1 MTDYAMTTDSDE
13 RKEIPL
19 AEGVLYYFG
28 PALVEMAKLSK
39 VGNDKHNPDQ
49 PLHWS
54 REKSNDHADCIMRH
68 LLDAGTDDT
77 DGVPHSVKVAW
88 RACALATEDLIAR
101 KGYKAPKNARTA
113 DTHGRP
119 KKPELAGWIHHHS
132 DVNAERPTG
141 ADDLIQIRRADNEVI
156 EGRAGGFSWD
166 VHPTQPWRIIA
177 WRLAPK

>member
-39 VGNDKHNPDQ
+39 VGNDKHNPGQ

-88 RACALATEDLIAR
+88 RALALATEDLIAR
-101 KGYKAPKNARTA
+101 KGYKAPKNARTTEPA
-113 DTHGRP
+113 P
-119 KKPELAGWIHHHS
+119 
-132 DVNAERPTG
+132 
-141 ADDLIQIRRADNEVI
+141 RRSRV
-156 EGRAGGFSWD
+156 G
-166 VHPTQPWRIIA
+166 
-177 WRLAPK
+177 

>member
-1 MTDYAMTTDSDE
+1 MTEYAMTTDSDE

-101 KGYKAPKNARTA
+101 KGYKAPKNARTTEKPKTGGGVGAVEDIAQRLRASLNAA
-113 DTHGRP
+113 DAARLSVEIDLAAGLVATGR
-119 KKPELAGWIHHHS
+119 
-132 DVNAERPTG
+132 TTF
-141 ADDLIQIRRADNEVI
+141 ADARRYLRSSASRTSHRV
-156 EGRAGGFSWD
+156 G
-166 VHPTQPWRIIA
+166 
-177 WRLAPK
+177 